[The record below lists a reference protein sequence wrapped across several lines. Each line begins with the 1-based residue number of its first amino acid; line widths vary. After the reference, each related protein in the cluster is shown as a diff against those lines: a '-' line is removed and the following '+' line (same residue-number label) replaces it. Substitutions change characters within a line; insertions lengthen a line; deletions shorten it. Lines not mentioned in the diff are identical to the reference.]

1 MSRYTA
7 VRLKKRGTFVDVTQK
22 LTVCQK
28 MGHLAPYFFVRE
40 IKSDVK
46 ESMLGMGI
54 KWRRCEKKMEHDKL
68 ISICLCEMCFPWR

>member
-7 VRLKKRGTFVDVTQK
+7 VRLKKRGIFVDVAEK
-22 LTVCQK
+22 LTVCEK
-28 MGHLAPYFFVRE
+28 MGHLASYCFVRE

-46 ESMLGMGI
+46 ESMFGMEI
-54 KWRRCEKKMEHDKL
+54 NWKSEKMEHNNL